1 MRASTGGGPPQQNGQ
16 HRCEHRGCSRA
27 RSCSGAGLSPQS
39 PCPSSTPSPAQRGEK
54 ALLPPPQHQAAPL
67 PLAVRSLLF
76 LLFPPSNTG
85 TPRTHRRRRGGLHTS
100 QLLEALVPGCRE
112 TLHRSPH
119 GPLGPEHQQPP
130 QEQLRMTS
138 LLPSVSSTG
147 ELCQQFQ
154 LLLKWGRG
162 SHIPLLAPLSHPS
175 VSPDRLCWRPWK
187 SILQPKH
194 TLCWELAQS
203 CRCISLTDTELS
215 PATL

>member
-1 MRASTGGGPPQQNGQ
+1 MTLTDHPY
-16 HRCEHRGCSRA
+16 
-27 RSCSGAGLSPQS
+27 GAGKHGGR
-39 PCPSSTPSPAQRGEK
+39 PSPAEWPAPLRAPRLQQSTELQQGRAVPSVPVSQQHSQPCTAGEK

-130 QEQLRMTS
+130 QEQLRMRTTRRGERPDAPDATATPRA
-138 LLPSVSSTG
+138 LPPKWR
-147 ELCQQFQ
+147 Q
-154 LLLKWGRG
+154 WGR
-162 SHIPLLAPLSHPS
+162 A
-175 VSPDRLCWRPWK
+175 
-187 SILQPKH
+187 
-194 TLCWELAQS
+194 A
-203 CRCISLTDTELS
+203 CREQHEGHGHGS
-215 PATL
+215 PAPAAQTPAASS